1 MPTGR
6 SVGRPSKPVERHRL
20 AGNPSKKALPAVPL
34 PGEGVSVSAGVPD
47 CPSGLDEYGAVL
59 WGRTWDA
66 GRAWLSPESDAQL
79 VRDLC
84 CVAQEAETL
93 RCDIESGVVPRWYE
107 TSHGQVNPHP
117 AVKQLNEYRSQLVTR
132 WSMLGFSPS
141 DRARLGLAQVRIRD
155 ELDGLIQRR
164 AERVRG
170 WEAQRVEAAAASE
183 SD

>member
-1 MPTGR
+1 
-6 SVGRPSKPVERHRL
+6 
-20 AGNPSKKALPAVPL
+20 
-34 PGEGVSVSAGVPD
+34 
-47 CPSGLDEYGAVL
+47 
-59 WGRTWDA
+59 
-66 GRAWLSPESDAQL
+66 LSPESDAQL

-117 AVKQLNEYRSQLVTR
+117 AIKQLNEYRSQLVTR

-155 ELDGLIQRR
+155 ELDVLMEKRAAR
-164 AERVRG
+164 VAVWEAER
-170 WEAQRVEAAAASE
+170 AQKAAAAESE
-183 SD
+183 